1 MYFSDKLALTR
12 VSDDHLFTVS
22 VPISYN
28 LGDRRKDKTM
38 KRKTPR
44 KVTLILI
51 SLLLGLTLMI
61 AFAGCG
67 GEDDSEYVSEGED
80 AAEYNSDVIAPGG
93 TISFE
98 TKDLK
103 GSQVSSGD
111 LFAENKVTMVNV
123 WGTFCGP
130 CISEMPELE
139 AISQEYAEQGAAI
152 VGLVCDVTEQDDSCL
167 QDAVDIIKD
176 SGVTYQNLYWNDE
189 MEMQMSVTA
198 IPTTFFVGSDGKV
211 LGEPIIGADPDAYRS
226 ALDQYLSEEH

>member
-1 MYFSDKLALTR
+1 
-12 VSDDHLFTVS
+12 
-22 VPISYN
+22 
-28 LGDRRKDKTM
+28 M

-80 AAEYNSDVIAPGG
+80 AAEYNSDVIAP
-93 TISFE
+93 
-98 TKDLK
+98 
-103 GSQVSSGD
+103 GD